1 MAQDPIIV
9 IPASQLKELLSE
21 VIQNHFPEGLN
32 HKQLSTTVE
41 EYITREETAKKLRIS
56 LPTLNTLTKSGKLLG
71 YRIGRRV
78 LYKLTEVEKSIEAIS
93 TGKYR

>member
-1 MAQDPIIV
+1 MAQDAFIV
-9 IPASQLKELLSE
+9 IPVHQLKELLSE
-21 VIQNHFPEGLN
+21 VIQNHLQEGLN
-32 HKQLSTTVE
+32 YKQLPKAEE

-93 TGKYR
+93 AGKYR